1 MAIDIHRIPAIPLT
15 QLDRAPK
22 PDSRVEPE
30 SIPASKLRAE
40 TPIKDR
46 RRKPDRRDR
55 RRAKEPIDRRL
66 GAERRR
72 NSVDIEV

>member
-1 MAIDIHRIPAIPLT
+1 MAINIHNIPAIPLT

-30 SIPASKLRAE
+30 SMPTSKLRTE

-55 RRAKEPIDRRL
+55 RGEKEAIDRRL
-66 GAERRR
+66 GADRRR
-72 NSVDIEV
+72 NAVDIEV